1 MPTSVRNVKVYTSP
15 ASQRGRPERKPDSLP
30 TPVPIKLAKK
40 GQLQA
45 VLVRSAYPSFKEAAA
60 CFGAHTELFYSEDAG
75 DIREAKSYCTAC
87 PVVKQCADWA
97 LKHEDFGTFG
107 GLTEK
112 ERFMLRGGK
121 PALNPQD
128 IDAFRAEMK
137 FILQSPA
144 REVAKRYQ
152 VDTRT
157 VVRWRKSLKSS
168 KAVA

>member
-1 MPTSVRNVKVYTSP
+1 MASISP
-15 ASQRGRPERKPDSLP
+15 ACQRGKAERKLTRLP
-30 TPVPIKLAKK
+30 TPAPIKLAKK

-45 VLVRSAYPSFKEAAA
+45 VLVRTSCPSFKDEAA
-60 CFGAHTELFYSEDAG
+60 CDGVDTELFYSEDAG

-97 LKHEDFGTFG
+97 IKHEDFGTFG

-112 ERFMLRGGK
+112 ERFILRGGK
-121 PALNPQD
+121 PAINPQD